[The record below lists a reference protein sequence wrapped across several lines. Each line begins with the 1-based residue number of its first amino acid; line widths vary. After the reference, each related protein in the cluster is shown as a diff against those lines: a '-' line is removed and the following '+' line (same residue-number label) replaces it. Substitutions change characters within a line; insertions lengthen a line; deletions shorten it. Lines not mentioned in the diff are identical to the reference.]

1 MVVTSLLSVVV
12 VIYLLSLVLETFLLS
27 QMVANKVMSVVLV
40 KYSLS
45 VGRGG
50 SGGYRALF
58 RFELPACYPSN
69 LGIFFDFF

>member
-45 VGRGG
+45 VGRGLAG
-50 SGGYRALF
+50 VIGHFSDLSF
-58 RFELPACYPSN
+58 RHATPQT
-69 LGIFFDFF
+69 